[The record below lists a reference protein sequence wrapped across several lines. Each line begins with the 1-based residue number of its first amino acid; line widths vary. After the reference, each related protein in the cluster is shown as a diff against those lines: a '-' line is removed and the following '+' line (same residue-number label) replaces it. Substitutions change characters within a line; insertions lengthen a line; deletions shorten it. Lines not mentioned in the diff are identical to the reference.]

1 MSFGKFGVD
10 HCVSLRGST
19 STTTFL
25 ATAADLGGGST
36 GCGAL
41 GWDLEKDLLNCT
53 SILGGKENRA
63 SWEFVASKFWVDG
76 VPLQSNN
83 PIWHNMTLIFP
94 IAPQIG
100 GNPPLEKIH
109 LARRWRGKVVEGDQ
123 VICV

>member
-10 HCVSLRGST
+10 HCVALRGST

-63 SWEFVASKFWVDG
+63 S
-76 VPLQSNN
+76 
-83 PIWHNMTLIFP
+83 
-94 IAPQIG
+94 
-100 GNPPLEKIH
+100 
-109 LARRWRGKVVEGDQ
+109 
-123 VICV
+123 